1 MNSGTDDYDLFD
13 DQPTG
18 FARWLLP
25 ALIISLLLHAL
36 LLLGLREVAFRP
48 MGDAR
53 PEPPP
58 TMIKLQSIKLDPR
71 VLEPAIDKTVKPAA
85 APQAVKLPKEKASFA
100 AMMADNAGAP
110 AAPKIDNP
118 MLAEKPKVEA
128 TSYERTVQDAENGG
142 VKSVA
147 KELDQVRE
155 DMLAEK
161 PGVTGKPLLD
171 IARPD
176 IDSGG
181 SPAKQGPLAGAA
193 TPGFSNLD
201 ELLAQTGPLSKET
214 APIRMDSDVL
224 YTYDSYQLETG
235 AVASLEKLGVIIQR
249 NPQLVFSIEGHSDS
263 SGDPAYNLQLSQL
276 RAESVKN
283 WLVQNMG
290 VDPARVT
297 TRGFGSTRLIV
308 PATDPFDEAREG
320 ANRRVEIVLHDRE
333 ATPPR

>member
-1 MNSGTDDYDLFD
+1 MNSGTDDFDLFD

-18 FARWLLP
+18 FSRWLLP
-25 ALIISLLLHAL
+25 ALVISLLLHAL
-36 LLLGLREVAFRP
+36 LLLGLREVAFHP
-48 MGDAR
+48 FGDVK

-71 VLEPAIDKTVKPAA
+71 VLEPTIDKTTKPAA
-85 APQAVKLPKEKASFA
+85 APQALRLPKEKASFA
-100 AMMADNAGAP
+100 AMMAENAGTP
-110 AAPKIDNP
+110 AAPKIENP

-128 TSYERTVQDAENGG
+128 TSYERTVQDAESGG

-147 KELDQVRE
+147 KELDQVRQ

-161 PGVTGKPLLD
+161 PGVSGKPLLD

-176 IDSGG
+176 VDSGG
-181 SPAKQGPLAGAA
+181 SPAKQGDIAGAS

-201 ELLAQTGPLSKET
+201 DLLAQTGPLSKET

-224 YTYDSYQLETG
+224 YAYDSYQLEPG

-249 NPQLVFSIEGHSDS
+249 NPQLIFSIEGHSDS
-263 SGDPAYNLQLSQL
+263 SGDATYNLQLSQL
-276 RAESVKN
+276 RAESVRN

-290 VDPARVT
+290 VDPTRVT
-297 TRGFGSTRLIV
+297 TRGYGSTRLIV
-308 PATDPFDEAREG
+308 PATDPFDQARES

-333 ATPPR
+333 APAPR